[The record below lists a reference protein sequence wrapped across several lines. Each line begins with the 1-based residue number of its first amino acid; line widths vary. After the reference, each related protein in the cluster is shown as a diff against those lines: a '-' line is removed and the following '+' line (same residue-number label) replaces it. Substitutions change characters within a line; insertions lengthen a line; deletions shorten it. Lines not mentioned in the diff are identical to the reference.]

1 MYECVID
8 FRLMDPPGLA
18 DARRG
23 FRSVIHRAYY
33 APDAQL
39 DQLMEK
45 QRRAALEIDEKLEAR
60 AGIEFAA
67 GAALAHKLRGSR

>member
-8 FRLMDPPGLA
+8 FRLMGPSGLA

-33 APDAQL
+33 APDDQL

-45 QRRAALEIDEKLEAR
+45 QRRAALEIDEKLEQR
-60 AGIEFAA
+60 AGSEFAA
-67 GAALAHKLRGSR
+67 GTALARKIRSTR

>member
-8 FRLMDPPGLA
+8 FRLMDPSGLA

-33 APDAQL
+33 TPDAQL
-39 DQLMEK
+39 DQLLEK
-45 QRRAALEIDEKLEAR
+45 QRRAELEIDEKLEAR

-67 GAALAHKLRGSR
+67 GAALARKIRSTR

>member
-8 FRLMDPPGLA
+8 FRLMGPSGLA

-33 APDAQL
+33 APDDQL

-45 QRRAALEIDEKLEAR
+45 QRRAALEIDEKLEQR

-67 GAALAHKLRGSR
+67 GTALARKIRSTR

>member
-8 FRLMDPPGLA
+8 FRLMNPSGLA

-39 DQLMEK
+39 DQLLEK
-45 QRRAALEIDEKLEAR
+45 QRRAELEIDEKLEQR

-67 GAALAHKLRGSR
+67 GAALARKIRSTR

>member
-8 FRLMDPPGLA
+8 FRLMDLAGLA

-39 DQLMEK
+39 DQLLEK
-45 QRRAALEIDEKLEAR
+45 QRRAELEIDEKLEQR

-67 GAALAHKLRGSR
+67 GAALARKIRSTR

>member
-33 APDAQL
+33 APDDQL
-39 DQLMEK
+39 DLLMEK

-67 GAALAHKLRGSR
+67 GAALARKIRSTR

>member
-8 FRLMDPPGLA
+8 FRLMNPSGLA

-39 DQLMEK
+39 DQLLEK
-45 QRRAALEIDEKLEAR
+45 QRRAELEIDEKLEQR
-60 AGIEFAA
+60 ADIEFAA